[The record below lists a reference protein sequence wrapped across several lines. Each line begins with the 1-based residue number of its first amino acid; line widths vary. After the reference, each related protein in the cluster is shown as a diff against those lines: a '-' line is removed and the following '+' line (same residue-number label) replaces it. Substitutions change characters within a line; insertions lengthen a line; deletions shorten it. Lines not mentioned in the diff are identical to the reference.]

1 MKGSTMNENTMKSPW
16 RRLDDTYRSWSKTK
30 RLITFLVA
38 FALVVGVSAGV
49 TALIQ
54 DKANATAADAAAI
67 IDTGDD
73 SFVSEP
79 PLAADQKGICQ
90 PGGHPDLQC
99 LTSSQLVTKFKN
111 GKLGRRAAFVPADYF
126 TNPAEFK
133 QDAHDKMV
141 VFLHNHPKAEG
152 ELRAKYL
159 TKDPGCTDNCLAWK
173 MYSDLMASS
182 NCGPAV
188 PIGIDPNTCKGFE
201 TGHKKAVERGITIAY
216 CGGALVLG
224 AVGAF
229 STDGVAAPAVATIYG
244 GIGCGWGFMSSFF
257 N

>member
-1 MKGSTMNENTMKSPW
+1 MNESTMKSPW
-16 RRLDDTYRSWSKTK
+16 KRLDDTYRSWSRTK

-38 FALVVGVSAGV
+38 FVMVTAAVVVVGLSV
-49 TALIQ
+49 Q
-54 DKANATAADAAAI
+54 KANATAADAAAVVM
-67 IDTGDD
+67 DGDD

-79 PLAADQKGICQ
+79 ALPADDKGICQ

-99 LTSSQLVTKFKN
+99 LTSAQLVTKFKN
-111 GKLGRRAAFVPADYF
+111 GKLGRQGGFTPAAYF
-126 TNPAEFK
+126 TNPAEFRT
-133 QDAHDKMV
+133 DAHDRMV
-141 VFLHNHPKAEG
+141 TFLRNHPKAEG

-173 MYSDLMASS
+173 IYGDLMASS

-188 PIGIDPNTCKGFE
+188 PIGIDPSTCEGFP